1 MIGEK
6 LTIFVVC
13 HHRLVCRVNVGVLLQ
28 VAAFVT
34 HIGLGMSPWVRT
46 SFTRLQSLCILITT
60 PRVCSALTN
69 VSVFSIG
76 PFINAVCFLALIS
89 LWKYLGLV
97 ETLYALVRGRNDVR
111 RLWQFSPYTL
121 LILILMPCSL
131 SYMGWL
137 FMYVR
142 EKWTGD
148 FLDVIQVLHL
158 FTSLVLAFHTVI
170 IGEKWIYI
178 YI

>member
-1 MIGEK
+1 MA
-6 LTIFVVC
+6 L
-13 HHRLVCRVNVGVLLQ
+13 LLQ
-28 VAAFVT
+28 LAAFVT
-34 HIGLGMSPWVRT
+34 HIGLGMSTWVTT
-46 SFTRLQSLCILITT
+46 SFTRLQSVCILITT

-76 PFINAVCFLALIS
+76 PFINAVCFLGLIS

-111 RLWQFSPYTL
+111 GLWQFSPYTL
-121 LILILMPCSL
+121 LIVILMPCSL

-178 YI
+178 YMSRVRKNGRLE